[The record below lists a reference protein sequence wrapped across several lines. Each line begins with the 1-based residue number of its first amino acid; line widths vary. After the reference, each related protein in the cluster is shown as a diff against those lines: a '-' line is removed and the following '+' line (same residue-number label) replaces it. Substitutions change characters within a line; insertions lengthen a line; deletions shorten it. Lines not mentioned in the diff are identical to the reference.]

1 MALLNVIY
9 TAVEFLVCGS
19 TIQALP
25 VAATDIAWS
34 VQQVAELK
42 VFTKH
47 LRKTYIYK

>member
-1 MALLNVIY
+1 MALLTVIY
-9 TAVEFLVCGS
+9 TAAELFVCGS

-25 VAATDIAWS
+25 VAAIDTAWS